1 MIYLQLN
8 FLVYLILLLGNFLLL
23 STAYISGKNSPKK
36 PNLILILVDDLGYS
50 DLGIHGSKQIPTPNI
65 DQLGKE
71 GIIFKSDYVSS
82 SVCAP
87 SRACL
92 YPQKI

>member
-8 FLVYLILLLGNFLLL
+8 FLIYFILSLGDF
-23 STAYISGKNSPKK
+23 SVSSIEDISKKNDSKK
-36 PNLILILVDDLGYS
+36 PNLILILVDDLGYA
-50 DLGIHGSKQIPTPNI
+50 DLGLHGSKQIPTPNI

-71 GIIFKSDYVSS
+71 GIIFKSAYVSS

-92 YPQKI
+92 CPQKI